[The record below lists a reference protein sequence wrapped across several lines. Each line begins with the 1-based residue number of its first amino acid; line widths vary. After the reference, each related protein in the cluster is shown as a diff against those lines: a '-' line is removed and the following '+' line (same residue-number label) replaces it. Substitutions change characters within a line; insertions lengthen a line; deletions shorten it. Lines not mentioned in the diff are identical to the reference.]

1 MNATPLL
8 KLIFDRK
15 HVAIGDMEASVGSAS
30 LTTTSKSILLQVLS

>member
-15 HVAIGDMEASVGSAS
+15 HVAIGDMEASVEPPHH
-30 LTTTSKSILLQVLS
+30 LRLQAKVYCYRC